1 MKKADQRRVD
11 ILNRLAD
18 HVLAKGL
25 PASSVR
31 PLAEAAGISDRMLLY
46 YFRDKS
52 ELIAATLQLLSS
64 RLTAALGAHT
74 APKPMP
80 LDAVR
85 RRLAAILLRDDV
97 WPYMQLWL
105 EIVALSA
112 RGDPFYRE
120 VGGSIARGFL
130 DWGKAQLQASTAAAH
145 ATDAA
150 RLLVSIEGMVLLKSL
165 GLEDVAKA
173 SLRGAVNVRAR
184 G

>member
-1 MKKADQRRVD
+1 MTKAEQRRVD
-11 ILNRLAD
+11 ILNGLAD

-52 ELIAATLQLLSS
+52 DVIAATLQLLSS
-64 RLTAALGAHT
+64 RLVALLDAHT
-74 APKPMP
+74 ASEPMP

-85 RRLAAILLRDDV
+85 QRLAAVLLSDAV

-112 RGDPFYRE
+112 RGDTFYRE
-120 VGGSIARGFL
+120 VGGSIARAFL
-130 DWGKAQLQASTAAAH
+130 EWGRAQLKASTAAAR

-150 RLLVSIEGMVLLKSL
+150 RLLVMIEGMVLLKSV

-173 SLRGAVNVRAR
+173 SLRGS

>member
-1 MKKADQRRVD
+1 MKKAEQRRLD
-11 ILNRLAD
+11 ILNGLAD

-52 ELIAATLQLLSS
+52 ELIAATLQLLST
-64 RLTAALGAHT
+64 RLTAVLDAHT
-74 APKPMP
+74 ASEPMP
-80 LDAVR
+80 LDALR
-85 RRLAAILLRDDV
+85 RRLAVVLLSDDV

-112 RGDPFYRE
+112 RGDPFYRA
-120 VGGSIARGFL
+120 VGGGIARAFL
-130 DWGKAQLQASTAAAH
+130 EWGKAQLRAPTATARAA
-145 ATDAA
+145 DAA
-150 RLLVSIEGMVLLKSL
+150 RLLVSIEGMVLLKSV
-165 GLEDVAKA
+165 GLEDIAKA
-173 SLRGAVNVRAR
+173 SLRGS

>member
-1 MKKADQRRVD
+1 MKKAEQRRLD
-11 ILNRLAD
+11 ILNGLAD

-52 ELIAATLQLLSS
+52 ELIAATLQLLST
-64 RLTAALGAHT
+64 RLTAVLDAHT
-74 APKPMP
+74 ASEPMP
-80 LDAVR
+80 LDALR
-85 RRLAAILLRDDV
+85 RRLAVVLLSDDV

-112 RGDPFYRE
+112 RGDPFYRA
-120 VGGSIARGFL
+120 VGGGIARAFL
-130 DWGKAQLQASTAAAH
+130 EWGKAQLHAPTATARAA
-145 ATDAA
+145 DAA
-150 RLLVSIEGMVLLKSL
+150 RLLVSIEGMVLLKSV
-165 GLEDVAKA
+165 GLEDIAKA
-173 SLRGAVNVRAR
+173 SLRGS

>member
-1 MKKADQRRVD
+1 MKKAEQRRLD
-11 ILNRLAD
+11 ILNGLAD

-46 YFRDKS
+46 YFHDKS

-64 RLTAALGAHT
+64 RLVALLDTHT
-74 APKPMP
+74 APQPMP
-80 LDAVR
+80 LDALR
-85 RRLAAILLRDDV
+85 RRLAAVLLSNEV

-120 VGGSIARGFL
+120 VGGGIARAFL
-130 DWGKAQLQASTAAAH
+130 EWGKAQLQSSTATARAA
-145 ATDAA
+145 DAA
-150 RLLVSIEGMVLLKSL
+150 RLLVAIEGMVLLKSV

-173 SLRGAVNVRAR
+173 SLRGS